1 MERWGLRGSL
11 LSSLDGGWLESGCQ
25 LFICSLSCVRS
36 WTVFFFSPSRLCDF
50 RDLFQVLFVVFPG
63 FYFLLDIFF
72 IYILNVIPFSSFPSE
87 KPLTLP
93 LLLPNQPTHSHSWF
107 WHSPILVH
115 RTFTGPRASPPT
127 DDQLGRPLLH
137 MHLALKVPPCVI
149 YDWWYSSKELWE
161 YWLVHINVLPMG
173 LQSPS
178 APWVFFWLLHWGP
191 CTPSNVFSVFSGHWQ
206 SLAGDSYIGS
216 CQQSLVGICLVT
228 GLFMGWI
235 PE

>member
-1 MERWGLRGSL
+1 M
-11 LSSLDGGWLESGCQ
+11 
-25 LFICSLSCVRS
+25 
-36 WTVFFFSPSRLCDF
+36 FSPFL
-50 RDLFQVLFVVFPG
+50 VFPPK
-63 FYFLLDIFF
+63 
-72 IYILNVIPFSSFPSE
+72 IPY
-87 KPLTLP
+87 TLP
-93 LLLPNQPTHSHSWF
+93 RRPAPLPTHSHSCL
-107 WHSPILVH
+107 WHSPTLGN
-115 RTFTGPRASPPT
+115 RAFTGPRASPPT